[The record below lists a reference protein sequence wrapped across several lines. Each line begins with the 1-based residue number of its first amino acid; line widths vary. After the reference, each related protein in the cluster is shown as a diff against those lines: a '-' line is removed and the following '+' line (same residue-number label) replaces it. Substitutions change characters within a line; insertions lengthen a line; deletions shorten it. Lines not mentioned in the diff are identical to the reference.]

1 MREPGGARVDGCAAL
16 DIRRSA
22 PHIPCVD
29 VVLIRHAKAGNRD
42 PNTWP
47 DDDERP
53 LTAEGQAEHRA
64 VMRAAKKM
72 GVKFDFLVTSPLKR
86 ARETADIVAQAYR
99 WPEEP
104 QVAAELGHG
113 YSVAAVV
120 KLLAKFP
127 PSSRVALVGHEPDLS
142 ELLTAL
148 IGGKTGLGVQ
158 LKKSGIAGVRFDG
171 PADAGHGTLLFLL
184 KPSQMRRI
192 GE

>member
-1 MREPGGARVDGCAAL
+1 M
-16 DIRRSA
+16 
-22 PHIPCVD
+22 D
-29 VVLIRHAKAGNRD
+29 VILVRHAKAGNRD
-42 PNTWP
+42 PNSWP

-86 ARETADIVAQAYR
+86 ARESADIVSSVYR

-113 YSVAAVV
+113 FSVAAVV
-120 KLLAKFP
+120 KFLAKFP
-127 PSSRVALVGHEPDLS
+127 PTSRVALVGHEPDFS
-142 ELLTAL
+142 ELATAL
-148 IGGKTGLGVQ
+148 IGGKTGLGLQ
-158 LKKSGIAGVRFDG
+158 IKKSGIAGIRFEG
-171 PADAGHGTLLFLL
+171 PAEVGAGTLLFLF
-184 KPSQMRRI
+184 KPSQLRKI